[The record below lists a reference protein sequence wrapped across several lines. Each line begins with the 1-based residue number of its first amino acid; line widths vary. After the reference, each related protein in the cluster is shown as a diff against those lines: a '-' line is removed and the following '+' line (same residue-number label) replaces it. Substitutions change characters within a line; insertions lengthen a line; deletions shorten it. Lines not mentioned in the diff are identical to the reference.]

1 MLAGK
6 GARVDDWSGLE
17 NRRGFTPSVGS
28 NPTPSAIIL
37 YNMPEGVLH
46 RPQPSRTFPFWSEPM
61 KFPKLRKGDLI
72 LIVVLIIIG
81 VCAITYT
88 TLFARRAEQGKRV
101 IVEIDGQVVR
111 EFSLSE
117 EVESVRFDTPH
128 GYNILNIADN
138 RVRISEAD
146 CPDKLC
152 VLTGWRQQVGQ
163 VIVCLPHRLIVRIVG
178 DNGGAGE
185 QLDGVTY

>member
-1 MLAGK
+1 MPYIVQRESYLVLS
-6 GARVDDWSGLE
+6 RVGL
-17 NRRGFTPSVGS
+17 
-28 NPTPSAIIL
+28 
-37 YNMPEGVLH
+37 
-46 RPQPSRTFPFWSEPM
+46 FPFWSEPM